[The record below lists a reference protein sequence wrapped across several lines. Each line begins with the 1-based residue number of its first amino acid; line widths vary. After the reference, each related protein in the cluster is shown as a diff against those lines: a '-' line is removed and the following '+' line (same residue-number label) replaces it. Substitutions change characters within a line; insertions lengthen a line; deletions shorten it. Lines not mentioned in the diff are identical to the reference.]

1 MGLLRPVWRMT
12 DTSSSSSSGGGG
24 GRGGTGVPQ
33 NHWRRVSTLPEARGF
48 PAAVY
53 AAAVPQPH
61 HQQQKEWEEGG
72 SADDMV
78 GTLFVIGGYDA
89 PTKNDSALVQA
100 LDLRRRS
107 LLAWSNC
114 SS

>member
-61 HQQQKEWEEGG
+61 HQQQKEWEEGQRRWY
-72 SADDMV
+72 
-78 GTLFVIGGYDA
+78 GGHAVCDRW
-89 PTKNDSALVQA
+89 
-100 LDLRRRS
+100 LRC
-107 LLAWSNC
+107 AY
-114 SS
+114 

>member
-1 MGLLRPVWRMT
+1 
-12 DTSSSSSSGGGG
+12 
-24 GRGGTGVPQ
+24 
-33 NHWRRVSTLPEARGF
+33 
-48 PAAVY
+48 
-53 AAAVPQPH
+53 
-61 HQQQKEWEEGG
+61 
-72 SADDMV
+72 MV